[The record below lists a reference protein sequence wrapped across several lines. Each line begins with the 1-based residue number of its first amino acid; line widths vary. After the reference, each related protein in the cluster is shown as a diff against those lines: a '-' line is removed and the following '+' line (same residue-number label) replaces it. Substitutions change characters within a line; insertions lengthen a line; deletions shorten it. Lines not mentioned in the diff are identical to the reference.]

1 MVNESENRHSTLC
14 HERTC
19 LRVFKKN
26 IIIDRLWLI
35 LLKPLRWARSR
46 LPCHRPQQQLLR
58 ARQLWVSVHTSR
70 RLCDQAPG
78 PFLFLIPHLW
88 DLLSIQGFGY
98 YRFVTLTAIIK
109 IAENHI
115 CSKIIPGGEKIHKY
129 PSCFTRIFQK
139 HKWIV
144 M

>member
-1 MVNESENRHSTLC
+1 MSPRTDTQLC
-14 HERTC
+14 ATRGRAC
-19 LRVFKKN
+19 AYSKK

-35 LLKPLRWARSR
+35 LLRPLRWARSR
-46 LPCHRPQQQLLR
+46 LPCHRPQQQLLHV
-58 ARQLWVSVHTSR
+58 RQLWVSVHTSR
-70 RLCDQAPG
+70 RLCDQALG

-88 DLLSIQGFGY
+88 DLLSIQSFGY

-129 PSCFTRIFQK
+129 PSCFTRLFQK

-144 M
+144 I